1 MNEENKR
8 DNERPF
14 KKTNRFKKRKENLK
28 KSLEKNES
36 SGEENGPNS
45 TQNFTNKTTNKRTNT
60 NAKSHKKGAKKL
72 TNINGESAF
81 DNFFADDSDGGEF
94 FDDFFADDTAK
105 NLNNLKNTNL
115 QTNKKNG
122 KNRKKSQNS
131 KKANEIAT
139 GAENL
144 ANLGDKSAINSA
156 LANKQTKNLQGANS
170 QSQSSQNGTNSQN
183 GANLQNQNSQNGESQ
198 KQTNG
203 SKKSKKRK
211 KATQTIKL
219 NGEEPWQKAILS
231 TIEANKAMHDLRLN
245 PLKYIN
251 SSSDTIKI
259 TPLGG
264 LGEIGANMTIFET
277 ATSAIIVDVGM
288 SFPDENMLGVDILIP
303 DFDYVRKIKD
313 KIKGIIITHAHEDHI
328 GAMPYFF
335 KEFQFPIYA
344 TPLPLGM
351 ISNKFEEHGL
361 KSERSYFRPVEKRK
375 IYEIG
380 DFEVEFI
387 HITHSIID
395 ASALAI
401 TTRAGTIIHTG
412 DFKIDHTPIDG
423 YPSDLNRLAYYGDR
437 GVMLLM
443 SDSTN
448 SHRDGVTKS
457 ESSVGRTFD
466 TIFRNSHGR
475 VIMSTFSSNIH
486 RVYQA
491 IERGVKYGRKV
502 CVIGR
507 SMERNLWTAIEL
519 GYVNLDKKIFIDPEE
534 VDKYPENEVLIVTTG
549 SQGETMSALYRM
561 ATDEHKYIKIKPTDK
576 VIISAKAIPG
586 NENSVSTVLNFLL
599 KSGAKVAYQDFSEI
613 HVSGHASIE
622 EQKLIFSLVKPKFFL
637 PVHGE
642 YNHIVKH
649 KETAMECG
657 IDERNIY
664 LMSDGD
670 QMEVCQKYLKRVK
683 TVKTGKV
690 FIDNQINKQISD
702 DIVKHRQNLA
712 DAGMV
717 VIIAQIDKNEKSLI
731 KTRVVSYG
739 LVDEKQSSEFA
750 KDMEGVIEQ
759 FLANLKNEILLDNR
773 VLESQI
779 RQAVRKH
786 IFRKTKKYPTIVP
799 VIYLM

>member
-1 MNEENKR
+1 
-8 DNERPF
+8 
-14 KKTNRFKKRKENLK
+14 
-28 KSLEKNES
+28 
-36 SGEENGPNS
+36 
-45 TQNFTNKTTNKRTNT
+45 
-60 NAKSHKKGAKKL
+60 
-72 TNINGESAF
+72 
-81 DNFFADDSDGGEF
+81 
-94 FDDFFADDTAK
+94 
-105 NLNNLKNTNL
+105 
-115 QTNKKNG
+115 
-122 KNRKKSQNS
+122 
-131 KKANEIAT
+131 
-139 GAENL
+139 
-144 ANLGDKSAINSA
+144 
-156 LANKQTKNLQGANS
+156 
-170 QSQSSQNGTNSQN
+170 
-183 GANLQNQNSQNGESQ
+183 
-198 KQTNG
+198 
-203 SKKSKKRK
+203 
-211 KATQTIKL
+211 
-219 NGEEPWQKAILS
+219 
-231 TIEANKAMHDLRLN
+231 
-245 PLKYIN
+245 
-251 SSSDTIKI
+251 
-259 TPLGG
+259 
-264 LGEIGANMTIFET
+264 
-277 ATSAIIVDVGM
+277 
-288 SFPDENMLGVDILIP
+288 DILIP
-303 DFDYVRKIKD
+303 DFDYVRKIKN

-361 KSERSYFRPVEKRK
+361 KAERSYFRPVQKRQL
-375 IYEIG
+375 YQIG

-401 TTRAGTIIHTG
+401 TTKAGTIIHTG

-423 YPSDLNRLAYYGDR
+423 YPTDLNRLAYYGDQ
-437 GVMLLM
+437 GVILLM

-448 SHRDGVTKS
+448 SHKEGITKS
-457 ESSVGRTFD
+457 ESSVGKTFD
-466 TIFRNSHGR
+466 TIFSSCKGR

-507 SMERNLWTAIEL
+507 SMERNLFTAMEL
-519 GYVNLDKKIFIDPEE
+519 GYVNLDKKIF
-534 VDKYPENEVLIVTTG
+534 VDADQVSKYPDNEVLIVTTG

-561 ATDEHKYIKIKPTDK
+561 ATDEHKYIKIKSTDQ

-586 NENSVSTVLNFLL
+586 NESSVSTVLNYLL

-622 EQKLIFSLVKPKFFL
+622 EQKLMLRLIKPKFFL

-657 IDERNIY
+657 IEEKNIY
-664 LMSDGD
+664 LMNDGD
-670 QMEVCQKYLKRVK
+670 QMEVCEKYLKRVK

-702 DIVKHRQNLA
+702 EIVKHRQNLA
-712 DAGMV
+712 DAGV
-717 VIIAQIDKNEKSLI
+717 AVIIAQIDKNEKRLI
-731 KTRVVSYG
+731 QTRVITYG
-739 LVDEKQSSEFA
+739 LVADNQTAHFTKEMQ
-750 KDMEGVIEQ
+750 GIIEQ
-759 FLANLKNEILLDNR
+759 FLANLKDEILLDHWA
-773 VLESQI
+773 LEGKI

-786 IFRKTKKYPTIVP
+786 IFRKIKKYPTIVP

>member
-1 MNEENKR
+1 MEENR
-8 DNERPF
+8 NENGVERL
-14 KKTNRFKKRKENLK
+14 KKSNRYKKRKENLK
-28 KSLEKNES
+28 KSIASEGSAGGAEFGGEHENGSRKNKGAKNGQNSARSKGSKNGSRNGSNFSGGSS
-36 SGEENGPNS
+36 SGNSNGANGAHFAGAYPKNNENGAGGSNLNRDGRAKSNSSSAKGPNS
-45 TQNFTNKTTNKRTNT
+45 
-60 NAKSHKKGAKKL
+60 SV
-72 TNINGESAF
+72 
-81 DNFFADDSDGGEF
+81 
-94 FDDFFADDTAK
+94 ADDT
-105 NLNNLKNTNL
+105 
-115 QTNKKNG
+115 
-122 KNRKKSQNS
+122 NS
-131 KKANEIAT
+131 S
-139 GAENL
+139 
-144 ANLGDKSAINSA
+144 D
-156 LANKQTKNLQGANS
+156 
-170 QSQSSQNGTNSQN
+170 
-183 GANLQNQNSQNGESQ
+183 SQ
-198 KQTNG
+198 K
-203 SKKSKKRK
+203 KKKHKKRSNMPK
-211 KATQTIKL
+211 SLTG
-219 NGEEPWQKAILS
+219 NEPWQKAMDDAI
-231 TIEANKAMHDLRLN
+231 AQNKLIHEERLH
-245 PLKYIN
+245 PLKDAN
-251 SSSDTIKI
+251 RSDETVRI

-264 LGEIGANMTIFET
+264 LGEIGANMTVFET
-277 ATSAIIVDVGM
+277 NTSAIIVDVGM
-288 SFPDENMLGVDILIP
+288 SFPEESMLGVDILIP
-303 DFDYVRKIKD
+303 DFDYVRKIKN

-361 KSERSYFRPVEKRK
+361 KAERSYFRPVQKRQL
-375 IYEIG
+375 YQIG

-401 TTRAGTIIHTG
+401 TTKAGTIIHTG

-423 YPSDLNRLAYYGDR
+423 YPTDLNRLAYYGDR

-448 SHRDGVTKS
+448 SHKEGITKS
-457 ESSVGRTFD
+457 ESSVGKTFD
-466 TIFRNSHGR
+466 TIFSSCKGR

-507 SMERNLWTAIEL
+507 SMERNLFTAMEL
-519 GYVNLDKKIFIDPEE
+519 GYVNLDKKIF
-534 VDKYPENEVLIVTTG
+534 VDADQVSKYPDNEVLIVTTG

-561 ATDEHKYIKIKPTDK
+561 ATDEHKYIKIKSTDQ

-586 NENSVSTVLNFLL
+586 NESSVSTVLNYLL

-622 EQKLIFSLVKPKFFL
+622 EQKLMLRLIKPKFFL

-649 KETAMECG
+649 KETARECG
-657 IDERNIY
+657 IEEKNIY
-664 LMSDGD
+664 LMNDGD
-670 QMEVCQKYLKRVK
+670 QMEVCEKYLKRVK

-702 DIVKHRQNLA
+702 EIVKHRQNLA
-712 DAGMV
+712 DAGV
-717 VIIAQIDKNEKSLI
+717 AVIIAQIDKNEKRLI
-731 KTRVVSYG
+731 QTRVITYG
-739 LVDEKQSSEFA
+739 LVAENQTAHFTKEMQ
-750 KDMEGVIEQ
+750 GIIEQ
-759 FLANLKNEILLDNR
+759 FLANLKDEILLDHWA
-773 VLESQI
+773 LEGKI

-786 IFRKTKKYPTIVP
+786 IFRKIKKYPTIVP

>member
-1 MNEENKR
+1 MEENR
-8 DNERPF
+8 NESGVERL
-14 KKTNRFKKRKENLK
+14 KKSNRYKKRKENLK
-28 KSLEKNES
+28 KSIASEGSAGVAEFG
-36 SGEENGPNS
+36 GEHENGSRKNRDGKNGQNS
-45 TQNFTNKTTNKRTNT
+45 ARSKGSKNGSRNGSNSVAGASNGGLNAPHSNGAGGNGVNLNGAAKSGGN
-60 NAKSHKKGAKKL
+60 NAK
-72 TNINGESAF
+72 
-81 DNFFADDSDGGEF
+81 
-94 FDDFFADDTAK
+94 
-105 NLNNLKNTNL
+105 
-115 QTNKKNG
+115 
-122 KNRKKSQNS
+122 
-131 KKANEIAT
+131 
-139 GAENL
+139 
-144 ANLGDKSAINSA
+144 
-156 LANKQTKNLQGANS
+156 GANS
-170 QSQSSQNGTNSQN
+170 SASDDSYSDV
-183 GANLQNQNSQNGESQ
+183 Q
-198 KQTNG
+198 K
-203 SKKSKKRK
+203 KKKHKKRSNMPK
-211 KATQTIKL
+211 SLTG
-219 NGEEPWQKAILS
+219 NEPWQKAMD
-231 TIEANKAMHDLRLN
+231 EAIAQNKLIHEERLH
-245 PLKYIN
+245 PLKN
-251 SSSDTIKI
+251 ANRSDDTIRI

-264 LGEIGANMTIFET
+264 LGEIGANMTVFET
-277 ATSAIIVDVGM
+277 NTSAIIVDVGM
-288 SFPDENMLGVDILIP
+288 SFPEESMLGVDILIP
-303 DFDYVRKIKD
+303 DFDYVRKIKN
-313 KIKGIIITHAHEDHI
+313 KIKGILITHAHEDHI

-361 KSERSYFRPVEKRK
+361 KAERSYFRPVQKRQL
-375 IYEIG
+375 YQIG

-401 TTRAGTIIHTG
+401 TTKAGTIIHTG

-423 YPSDLNRLAYYGDR
+423 YPTDLNRLAHYGDR
-437 GVMLLM
+437 GVILLM

-448 SHRDGVTKS
+448 SHKEGITKS
-457 ESSVGRTFD
+457 ENSVGRTFD
-466 TIFRNSHGR
+466 TIFSSCKGR

-507 SMERNLWTAIEL
+507 SMERNLFTAMEL
-519 GYVNLDKKIFIDPEE
+519 GYVNLDKKIF
-534 VDKYPENEVLIVTTG
+534 VDADQVSKYPDNEVLIVTTG

-561 ATDEHKYIKIKPTDK
+561 ATDEHKYIKIKSTDQ

-586 NENSVSTVLNFLL
+586 NESSVSTVLNYLL

-622 EQKLIFSLVKPKFFL
+622 EQKLMLRLIKPKFFL

-657 IDERNIY
+657 IEEKNIY
-664 LMSDGD
+664 LMNDGD
-670 QMEVCQKYLKRVK
+670 QMEVCEKYLKRVK

-702 DIVKHRQNLA
+702 EIVKHRQNLA
-712 DAGMV
+712 DAGV
-717 VIIAQIDKNEKSLI
+717 AVIIAQIDKNEKRLI
-731 KTRVVSYG
+731 QTRVITYG
-739 LVDEKQSSEFA
+739 LVAENQTAHFTKEMQ
-750 KDMEGVIEQ
+750 GIIEQ
-759 FLANLKNEILLDNR
+759 FLANLKDEFLLDHWA
-773 VLESQI
+773 LEGKI

-786 IFRKTKKYPTIVP
+786 IFRKIKKYPTIVP

>member
-1 MNEENKR
+1 MEENR
-8 DNERPF
+8 NENGVERL
-14 KKTNRFKKRKENLK
+14 KKSNRYKKRKENLK
-28 KSLEKNES
+28 KSIASES
-36 SGEENGPNS
+36 SAGDVEFGGEHENG
-45 TQNFTNKTTNKRTNT
+45 
-60 NAKSHKKGAKKL
+60 SHKNKGAK
-72 TNINGESAF
+72 NG
-81 DNFFADDSDGGEF
+81 
-94 FDDFFADDTAK
+94 
-105 NLNNLKNTNL
+105 
-115 QTNKKNG
+115 Q
-122 KNRKKSQNS
+122 
-131 KKANEIAT
+131 
-139 GAENL
+139 
-144 ANLGDKSAINSA
+144 NSA
-156 LANKQTKNLQGANS
+156 LSKGSKNGSRNGSNSSGGSSNGNSNGASGAHFGGAYPKSNENGAGGSNLNRDGRAKSNGSSAKGANS
-170 QSQSSQNGTNSQN
+170 NASDDTIS
-183 GANLQNQNSQNGESQ
+183 LDSQ
-198 KQTNG
+198 K
-203 SKKSKKRK
+203 KKKHKKRSNMPK
-211 KATQTIKL
+211 SLTG
-219 NGEEPWQKAILS
+219 NEPWQKAMDDAIAQNKL
-231 TIEANKAMHDLRLN
+231 IHEERLHPLRNANR
-245 PLKYIN
+245 
-251 SSSDTIKI
+251 SDETVRI

-264 LGEIGANMTIFET
+264 LGEIGANMTVFET
-277 ATSAIIVDVGM
+277 NTSAIIVDVGM
-288 SFPDENMLGVDILIP
+288 SFPEESMLGVDILIP
-303 DFDYVRKIKD
+303 DFDYVRKIKN

-361 KSERSYFRPVEKRK
+361 KAERSYFRPVQKRQL
-375 IYEIG
+375 YQIG

-401 TTRAGTIIHTG
+401 TTKAGTIIHTG

-423 YPSDLNRLAYYGDR
+423 YPTDLNRLAYYGDR

-448 SHRDGVTKS
+448 SHKEGITKS

-466 TIFRNSHGR
+466 TIFSSCKGR

-507 SMERNLWTAIEL
+507 SMERNLFTAMEL
-519 GYVNLDKKIFIDPEE
+519 GYVNLDKKIF
-534 VDKYPENEVLIVTTG
+534 VDADQVSKYPDNEVLIVTTG

-561 ATDEHKYIKIKPTDK
+561 ATDEHKYIKIKSTDQ

-586 NENSVSTVLNFLL
+586 NESSVSTVLNYLL

-622 EQKLIFSLVKPKFFL
+622 EQKLMLRLIKPKFFL

-657 IDERNIY
+657 IEEKNIY
-664 LMSDGD
+664 LMNDGD
-670 QMEVCQKYLKRVK
+670 QMEVCEKYLKRVK

-702 DIVKHRQNLA
+702 EIVKHRQNLA
-712 DAGMV
+712 DAGV
-717 VIIAQIDKNEKSLI
+717 AVIIAQIDKNEKRLI
-731 KTRVVSYG
+731 QTRVITYG
-739 LVDEKQSSEFA
+739 LVAENQTAHFTKEMQ
-750 KDMEGVIEQ
+750 GIIEQ
-759 FLANLKNEILLDNR
+759 FLANLKDEFLLDHWA
-773 VLESQI
+773 LEGKI

-786 IFRKTKKYPTIVP
+786 IFRKIKKYPTIVP

>member
-1 MNEENKR
+1 MEENR
-8 DNERPF
+8 NENGVERL
-14 KKTNRFKKRKENLK
+14 KKSNRYKKRKENLK
-28 KSLEKNES
+28 KSIASEGPADDVEFG
-36 SGEENGPNS
+36 GEHENGSRKN
-45 TQNFTNKTTNKRTNT
+45 
-60 NAKSHKKGAKKL
+60 KGAK
-72 TNINGESAF
+72 NGQ
-81 DNFFADDSDGGEF
+81 NFVRSKGS
-94 FDDFFADDTAK
+94 
-105 NLNNLKNTNL
+105 
-115 QTNKKNG
+115 KNG
-122 KNRKKSQNS
+122 SHKGS
-131 KKANEIAT
+131 
-139 GAENL
+139 
-144 ANLGDKSAINSA
+144 NSA
-156 LANKQTKNLQGANS
+156 GG
-170 QSQSSQNGTNSQN
+170 SSNGSSNAVHSN
-183 GANLQNQNSQNGESQ
+183 GANGAHFGGAYPKNNENGAGGSNLNRDGRAKSNSSSAKGANPSAADDASSADAQ
-198 KQTNG
+198 K
-203 SKKSKKRK
+203 KKKHKKRSNMPK
-211 KATQTIKL
+211 SLTG
-219 NGEEPWQKAILS
+219 NEPWQKAMDDAI
-231 TIEANKAMHDLRLN
+231 AQNKLIHEERLH
-245 PLKYIN
+245 PLKDAN
-251 SSSDTIKI
+251 RSDETVRI

-264 LGEIGANMTIFET
+264 LGEIGANMTVFET
-277 ATSAIIVDVGM
+277 NTSAIIVDVGM
-288 SFPDENMLGVDILIP
+288 SFPEESMLGVDILIP
-303 DFDYVRKIKD
+303 DFDYVRKIKN

-361 KSERSYFRPVEKRK
+361 KAERSYFRPVQKRQL
-375 IYEIG
+375 YQIG

-401 TTRAGTIIHTG
+401 TTKAGTIIHTG

-423 YPSDLNRLAYYGDR
+423 YPTDLNRLAYYGDR

-448 SHRDGVTKS
+448 SHKEGITKS
-457 ESSVGRTFD
+457 ESSVGKTFD
-466 TIFRNSHGR
+466 TIFSSCKGR

-507 SMERNLWTAIEL
+507 SMERNLFTAMEL
-519 GYVNLDKKIFIDPEE
+519 GYVNLDKKIF
-534 VDKYPENEVLIVTTG
+534 VDADQVSKYPDNEVLIVTTG

-561 ATDEHKYIKIKPTDK
+561 ATDEHKYIKIKSTDQ

-586 NENSVSTVLNFLL
+586 NESSVSAVLNYLL

-622 EQKLIFSLVKPKFFL
+622 EQKLMLRLIKPKFFL

-649 KETAMECG
+649 KETAMKCG
-657 IDERNIY
+657 IEEKNIY
-664 LMSDGD
+664 LMNDGD
-670 QMEVCQKYLKRVK
+670 QMEVCEKYLKRVK

-702 DIVKHRQNLA
+702 EIVKHRQNLA
-712 DAGMV
+712 DAGV
-717 VIIAQIDKNEKSLI
+717 AVIIAQIDKNEKRLI
-731 KTRVVSYG
+731 QTRVITYG
-739 LVDEKQSSEFA
+739 LVADNQTAHFTKEMQ
-750 KDMEGVIEQ
+750 GIIEQ
-759 FLANLKNEILLDNR
+759 FLANLKDEILLDHWA
-773 VLESQI
+773 LEGKI

-786 IFRKTKKYPTIVP
+786 IFRKIKKYPTIVP

>member
-1 MNEENKR
+1 MEENR
-8 DNERPF
+8 NEHGVERL
-14 KKTNRFKKRKENLK
+14 KKSNRYKKRKENLK
-28 KSLEKNES
+28 KSIASEGSAGGAEFG
-36 SGEENGPNS
+36 GEHENGSRKN
-45 TQNFTNKTTNKRTNT
+45 
-60 NAKSHKKGAKKL
+60 KGAK
-72 TNINGESAF
+72 NGQNSARSKGSKNGSRNGLNSTGGSSNGASGAHF
-81 DNFFADDSDGGEF
+81 EGAYPKSNENGAGGSNLNRDGRAKSNGGSAKGANSSAADDSSSD
-94 FDDFFADDTAK
+94 A
-105 NLNNLKNTNL
+105 
-115 QTNKKNG
+115 QKK
-122 KNRKKSQNS
+122 KKH
-131 KKANEIAT
+131 
-139 GAENL
+139 
-144 ANLGDKSAINSA
+144 
-156 LANKQTKNLQGANS
+156 
-170 QSQSSQNGTNSQN
+170 
-183 GANLQNQNSQNGESQ
+183 
-198 KQTNG
+198 
-203 SKKSKKRK
+203 KKRSNMPK
-211 KATQTIKL
+211 SLTG
-219 NGEEPWQKAILS
+219 NEPWQKAME
-231 TIEANKAMHDLRLN
+231 EAIAKNKLIHEQRLH
-245 PLKYIN
+245 PLKDAN
-251 SSSDTIKI
+251 RSDETVRI

-264 LGEIGANMTIFET
+264 LGEIGANMTVFET
-277 ATSAIIVDVGM
+277 NTSAIIVDVGM
-288 SFPDENMLGVDILIP
+288 SFPEESMLGVDILIP
-303 DFDYVRKIKD
+303 DFDYVRKIKN

-361 KSERSYFRPVEKRK
+361 KAERSYFRPVQKRQL
-375 IYEIG
+375 YQIG

-401 TTRAGTIIHTG
+401 TTKAGTIIHTG

-423 YPSDLNRLAYYGDR
+423 YPTDLNRLAYYGDR

-448 SHRDGVTKS
+448 SHKEGITKS
-457 ESSVGRTFD
+457 ESSVGKTFD
-466 TIFRNSHGR
+466 TIFSSCKGR

-507 SMERNLWTAIEL
+507 SMERNLFTAMEL
-519 GYVNLDKKIFIDPEE
+519 GYVNLDKKIF
-534 VDKYPENEVLIVTTG
+534 VDADQVSKYPDNEVLIVTTG

-561 ATDEHKYIKIKPTDK
+561 ATDEHKYIKIKSTDQ

-586 NENSVSTVLNFLL
+586 NESSVSTVLNYLL

-622 EQKLIFSLVKPKFFL
+622 EQKLMLRLIKPKFFL

-657 IDERNIY
+657 IEEKNIY
-664 LMSDGD
+664 LMNDGD
-670 QMEVCQKYLKRVK
+670 QMEVCEKYLKRVK

-702 DIVKHRQNLA
+702 EIVKHRQNLA
-712 DAGMV
+712 DAGV
-717 VIIAQIDKNEKSLI
+717 AVIIAQIDKNEKRLI
-731 KTRVVSYG
+731 QTRVITYG
-739 LVDEKQSSEFA
+739 LVADNQTAHFTKEMQ
-750 KDMEGVIEQ
+750 GIIEQ
-759 FLANLKNEILLDNR
+759 FLANLKDEILLDHWA
-773 VLESQI
+773 LEGKI

-786 IFRKTKKYPTIVP
+786 IFRKIKKYPTIVP